1 MARHSPL
8 SSADSRDTESQG
20 TESHTAEPRAAES
33 GATADRQ
40 GSDASDEP
48 RRSCPVCDTPRTG
61 DYCPNCGH
69 AYQDEPLTLRMLFR
83 RGLSRVFDLDA
94 GLLHTFL
101 ALFRHPGR
109 VARDYADGIRKPYV
123 NPFTYFLLGAALQ
136 LAVQYFTY
144 DVMVEMNRQMLT
156 QDPATNAMFT
166 QLLGEEDMVARYTDL
181 SVQALQQTYTW
192 MAFLFFTIP
201 LAIGLRIFL
210 AGRTATLAQTG
221 VLATYM
227 TGHMLILTAPAAFLL
242 VATGSLLVH
251 QVTVFSTM
259 LGWSGYAIVRYF
271 GWSARTAVG
280 GGISVVVSFLI
291 FFISLV
297 TTFYVFLLME
307 VGVEQFLEVF
317 SQGPPA

>member
-1 MARHSPL
+1 MTHRPSLA
-8 SSADSRDTESQG
+8 SADSSDPDWDPEPDAPATPSG
-20 TESHTAEPRAAES
+20 TDASAEPHSA
-33 GATADRQ
+33 
-40 GSDASDEP
+40 
-48 RRSCPVCDTPRTG
+48 CPVCDSPRTG
-61 DYCPNCGH
+61 DYCPDCGH
-69 AYQDEPLTLRMLFR
+69 AYQDEPLTLRMLAR

-109 VARDYADGIRKPYV
+109 LAHNYADGIRKPYV

-144 DVMVEMNRQMLT
+144 DAMVELNRQTLS
-156 QDPATNAMFT
+156 QDPTTSAIFS

-181 SVQALQQTYTW
+181 VVQTMQQTYTW

-201 LAIGLRIFL
+201 LAIGLRVFL

-227 TGHMLILTAPAAFLL
+227 TGHILLLTAPVAFVL
-242 VATGSLLVH
+242 VATGSLVVH
-251 QVTVFSTM
+251 QVTVFSIM
-259 LGWSGYAIVRYF
+259 IGWSGYAIVQYF

-280 GGISVVVSFLI
+280 GGISVIVSFVF

-297 TTFYVFLLME
+297 VAFYIFLIME
-307 VGVEQFLEVF
+307 VGVERLLEVF